1 MIQKKWLV
9 ISMMLVALVLSA
21 CTQVI
26 VPEPESAPEAALA
39 ESTPEDAATPMTE
52 EEMAPTP
59 TPEADEDMGQ
69 ANSMTGMAG
78 MGEMASDF
86 TTDELAP
93 LVLAFYEDE
102 EIFFIHTEASD
113 QDVAQLLTD
122 MMGPQ
127 VVVVPKLAGVSADL
141 LGVIYVFTNGVEGM
155 GPMGFQPDI
164 FTAVPGDEVYT
175 PLVEIHLVAWQDEA
189 TPRVLGTMAE
199 LQAAEDAG
207 EVTIQSSGIV
217 VNAPVLVW
225 PNGHR

>member
-1 MIQKKWLV
+1 MIRKKWLV

-26 VPEPESAPEAALA
+26 VPEPVSTPEAALP
-39 ESTPEDAATPMTE
+39 ESTTEDAAGNMTE
-52 EEMAPTP
+52 EQMAPTQ

-69 ANSMTGMAG
+69 AGSMTGMAG
-78 MGEMASDF
+78 MEGMASDF

-93 LVLAFYEDE
+93 LVLALYAGE
-102 EIFFIHTEASD
+102 EIFFLHTEVSD
-113 QDVAQLLTD
+113 LQVADVLTE

-127 VVVVPKLAGVSADL
+127 VVVVPKLAEISADL

-175 PLVEIHLVAWQDEA
+175 PLVEIHLVAWQDEV
-189 TPRVLGTMAE
+189 TPRVLRTMAE

-207 EVTIQSSGIV
+207 EVTIQPSGIV

-225 PNGHR
+225 PGGHR